1 MVVTDVQTLLTHY
14 HRDCSQEFY
23 IIRVVEVKVSLLHSR
38 GCFIALRSISF
49 ESILQLK
56 AYRYV
61 LNLCL
66 VFVLVAG
73 RYVV

>member
-38 GCFIALRSISF
+38 GCFIALRS
-49 ESILQLK
+49 LYK
-56 AYRYV
+56 
-61 LNLCL
+61 N
-66 VFVLVAG
+66 
-73 RYVV
+73 